1 MLHSLPALLND
12 LEQKLIAGQDP
23 LPLLASVRWAEVIE
37 WPRDVQEASRLK
49 ARLASITGLI
59 NGLQAPLRATL
70 ASLNGPGPYA
80 AKGGAHLPA
89 TLSLRLHQSA

>member
-1 MLHSLPALLND
+1 MLHSLPALLTD

-23 LPLLASVRWAEVIE
+23 MPLLASVRWADVIE
-37 WPRDVQEASRLK
+37 WPRDVREADRLK
-49 ARLASITGLI
+49 QRLACITGLI

-80 AKGGAHLPA
+80 AKGGAQLPA
-89 TLSLRLHQSA
+89 TVSLRLHHSA